1 MDPAAP
7 TTTKVKMSGYLHLK
21 NKKRMM
27 SNWKNYW
34 FVLEDRLLLF
44 YRSKDEY
51 QAISPCKGSI
61 NLGPP
66 CAVKS
71 LPSVANAF
79 QVVTRTVT
87 YTLKAENSD
96 EQKKWMQAMLSALQQ
111 NQNFT
116 NETPKRLSHF
126 RYSLDDLIPE
136 REPHEKA
143 PFERQ
148 NSVPHKLK
156 IETQKSNEI
165 IQRLQKIGAHSYG
178 GSLGAISKIATKKCP
193 SPVLT
198 KNNNSKASQGSL
210 PNYHFDDEEEVLRKS
225 PYRENIYERISGD
238 SLEFRN
244 SFWMDNENYSV
255 PLRKSVGMAD
265 ERKRAGMVDEAKSA
279 VTPTRETKSLM
290 VENDQY
296 QTTRQVQSEEVIYA
310 EPKLNEV
317 TDCNKNSVLVENSFY
332 ASADVTSRE
341 SAQSE
346 NLYEDL
352 DKFSHYSTPVLK
364 KADENSSHSSQ
375 ELKMKRDVVKEEV
388 KSIKKSRSFM
398 RRVWRKKG
406 KKEREQPREEEIYAE
421 VDPVAVEKV
430 VLTDDS
436 AIQMLSELHNILENK
451 KILLRVCRGLHFAH
465 RHRDLLQAHSN
476 QSTDDSQ
483 TPGRPAAP
491 DSGAD
496 LVRISPH

>member
-1 MDPAAP
+1 
-7 TTTKVKMSGYLHLK
+7 
-21 NKKRMM
+21 
-27 SNWKNYW
+27 
-34 FVLEDRLLLF
+34 
-44 YRSKDEY
+44 
-51 QAISPCKGSI
+51 
-61 NLGPP
+61 
-66 CAVKS
+66 
-71 LPSVANAF
+71 
-79 QVVTRTVT
+79 
-87 YTLKAENSD
+87 
-96 EQKKWMQAMLSALQQ
+96 
-111 NQNFT
+111 
-116 NETPKRLSHF
+116 
-126 RYSLDDLIPE
+126 
-136 REPHEKA
+136 
-143 PFERQ
+143 
-148 NSVPHKLK
+148 
-156 IETQKSNEI
+156 
-165 IQRLQKIGAHSYG
+165 
-178 GSLGAISKIATKKCP
+178 
-193 SPVLT
+193 
-198 KNNNSKASQGSL
+198 
-210 PNYHFDDEEEVLRKS
+210 
-225 PYRENIYERISGD
+225 
-238 SLEFRN
+238 
-244 SFWMDNENYSV
+244 
-255 PLRKSVGMAD
+255 
-265 ERKRAGMVDEAKSA
+265 
-279 VTPTRETKSLM
+279 
-290 VENDQY
+290 
-296 QTTRQVQSEEVIYA
+296 
-310 EPKLNEV
+310 
-317 TDCNKNSVLVENSFY
+317 VENSFY

-375 ELKMKRDVVKEEV
+375 ELKVKRDVVKEEV

-451 KILLRVCRGLHFAH
+451 KILLRVCRGLLFAH